1 MCLFFSLFLAPTN
14 VLKRQVNSTFCSA
27 VLCLWACFC
36 GVFMLPIIWLYS
48 NVLCLLWE
56 RVLHC
61 THKSESKMKSNS
73 NNNTVDIIKETEEKQ
88 QKKTKTDTHKRFEH
102 IAYDIGLMCIS
113 REWNTHYFGVYELKW
128 KLNFV
133 YCCGCKWIF
142 TMVTDGPFSSE
153 KNVLKIWTNCCI

>member
-1 MCLFFSLFLAPTN
+1 MLSFYLVLASTLLLLLLLLLYHCSSSVFFPSVFTMYVPLFLSLPLSLSLFLAPTN
-14 VLKRQVNSTFCSA
+14 VFKRQVNSTFCSA

-88 QKKTKTDTHKRFEH
+88 QKKQKQTHTN
-102 IAYDIGLMCIS
+102 D
-113 REWNTHYFGVYELKW
+113 
-128 KLNFV
+128 
-133 YCCGCKWIF
+133 
-142 TMVTDGPFSSE
+142 SS
-153 KNVLKIWTNCCI
+153 T